1 MRSGGERWR
10 ITGEGN
16 EWRAQEC
23 REGTNMLG
31 NTLGT
36 RLRGCKTGVEGEA
49 GLGGAEEHKN
59 TGEHEKRAG
68 KQTKTGSGKSKVTH
82 VKHERWLNFLKNNPK
97 LCTGNECACARSI
110 L

>member
-36 RLRGCKTGVEGEA
+36 RLRGVQD
-49 GLGGAEEHKN
+49 
-59 TGEHEKRAG
+59 RAG
-68 KQTKTGSGKSKVTH
+68 G
-82 VKHERWLNFLKNNPK
+82 
-97 LCTGNECACARSI
+97 RSR
-110 L
+110 LGRSRRTQEHR